1 METYPDE
8 YKLTDEDIEKTE
20 RRIADFDLSRE
31 QIILSVIPQ
40 KLELLVQSVLNDFM
54 ITLINDVSKLYNI
67 LMSVPDLTEDIKRP
81 ILYALDYFVDKDDE
95 IPDEIPDLGY
105 LDDMVI
111 VRYVMDQIMQ
121 DNSELFQA

>member
-40 KLELLVQSVLNDFM
+40 KLEFLQREHKGGFGR
-54 ITLINDVSKLYNI
+54 IRI
-67 LMSVPDLTEDIKRP
+67 
-81 ILYALDYFVDKDDE
+81 F
-95 IPDEIPDLGY
+95 
-105 LDDMVI
+105 
-111 VRYVMDQIMQ
+111 
-121 DNSELFQA
+121 